1 MSTVKQSKT
10 SHGGIGSMSGLQK
23 YISRKDVASNLVEII
38 ADYPD
43 QLVPIIDELTYK
55 LNQTQLEEIED
66 LIVNHYGE
74 EL

>member
-1 MSTVKQSKT
+1 
-10 SHGGIGSMSGLQK
+10 MSGLQK
-23 YISRKDVASNLVEII
+23 YITRKDVASNLIDII

>member
-1 MSTVKQSKT
+1 
-10 SHGGIGSMSGLQK
+10 MSGLK
-23 YISRKDVASNLVEII
+23 KHITRKDVASNLIDII

-55 LNQTQLEEIED
+55 LKQTQLEEIED

>member
-1 MSTVKQSKT
+1 
-10 SHGGIGSMSGLQK
+10 MSGLKK
-23 YISRKDVASNLVEII
+23 YITRKDVASNLIDII

-55 LNQTQLEEIED
+55 LNQKQLEEIED

-74 EL
+74 DF

>member
-1 MSTVKQSKT
+1 
-10 SHGGIGSMSGLQK
+10 MSGLKK
-23 YISRKDVASNLVEII
+23 YITRKDVASNLIGII

-55 LNQTQLEEIED
+55 LNQNQLEEIED

>member
-1 MSTVKQSKT
+1 
-10 SHGGIGSMSGLQK
+10 MSGLQK
-23 YISRKDVASNLVEII
+23 YITRKDVASNLIDII

-43 QLVPIIDELTYK
+43 QLVPIIDELTFK

>member
-1 MSTVKQSKT
+1 
-10 SHGGIGSMSGLQK
+10 MSGLQK
-23 YISRKDVASNLVEII
+23 YITRKDVASNLIDII

-55 LNQTQLEEIED
+55 LNQNQLEEIED

>member
-1 MSTVKQSKT
+1 
-10 SHGGIGSMSGLQK
+10 MSGLQK
-23 YISRKDVASNLVEII
+23 YITRKDVASNLIDII

-55 LNQTQLEEIED
+55 LKQTQLEEIED

>member
-1 MSTVKQSKT
+1 
-10 SHGGIGSMSGLQK
+10 MSGLKK
-23 YISRKDVASNLVEII
+23 YITRKDVASNLVEII

-55 LNQTQLEEIED
+55 LNQNQLEEIED

-74 EL
+74 DF

>member
-1 MSTVKQSKT
+1 
-10 SHGGIGSMSGLQK
+10 MSGLQK
-23 YISRKDVASNLVEII
+23 YITRKDVASNLIDII

-74 EL
+74 E

>member
-1 MSTVKQSKT
+1 
-10 SHGGIGSMSGLQK
+10 MSGLKK
-23 YISRKDVASNLVEII
+23 YITRKDVASNLIDII

-55 LNQTQLEEIED
+55 LNQNQLEEIED

-74 EL
+74 DF

>member
-1 MSTVKQSKT
+1 
-10 SHGGIGSMSGLQK
+10 MSGLKK
-23 YISRKDVASNLVEII
+23 YITRKDVASNLVEII

-55 LNQTQLEEIED
+55 LNQNQLEEIED

-74 EL
+74 EIC

>member
-1 MSTVKQSKT
+1 
-10 SHGGIGSMSGLQK
+10 MSGLQK
-23 YISRKDVASNLVEII
+23 YITRKDVASNLVEII

-43 QLVPIIDELTYK
+43 QLVPIIDELTFK

>member
-1 MSTVKQSKT
+1 MIT
-10 SHGGIGSMSGLQK
+10 
-23 YISRKDVASNLVEII
+23 RKNVASTLVEVI

-66 LIVNHYGE
+66 LIVNHYGDNDGFNTW
-74 EL
+74 

>member
-1 MSTVKQSKT
+1 MIT
-10 SHGGIGSMSGLQK
+10 
-23 YISRKDVASNLVEII
+23 RKDVASNLIDII

>member
-1 MSTVKQSKT
+1 MIT
-10 SHGGIGSMSGLQK
+10 
-23 YISRKDVASNLVEII
+23 RKNVASTLVEVI

>member
-1 MSTVKQSKT
+1 
-10 SHGGIGSMSGLQK
+10 MSGLQK
-23 YISRKDVASNLVEII
+23 YITRKDVASNLIEII

>member
-1 MSTVKQSKT
+1 
-10 SHGGIGSMSGLQK
+10 MSGLKK
-23 YISRKDVASNLVEII
+23 YITRKDVASNLVEII

-43 QLVPIIDELTYK
+43 QLVPIIDELTFK
-55 LNQTQLEEIED
+55 LNQNQLEEIED

>member
-1 MSTVKQSKT
+1 
-10 SHGGIGSMSGLQK
+10 MSGLQK
-23 YISRKDVASNLVEII
+23 YITRKDVASNLVEII

-55 LNQTQLEEIED
+55 LNQNQLEEIED

-74 EL
+74 DF

>member
-1 MSTVKQSKT
+1 MIT
-10 SHGGIGSMSGLQK
+10 
-23 YISRKDVASNLVEII
+23 RKNVASTLVEVI

-55 LNQTQLEEIED
+55 LNQNQLEEIED

>member
-1 MSTVKQSKT
+1 MN
-10 SHGGIGSMSGLQK
+10 SMK
-23 YISRKDVASNLVEII
+23 RYITRKDVASNLIDII

-43 QLVPIIDELTYK
+43 QLVPIIDELTLK

>member
-1 MSTVKQSKT
+1 
-10 SHGGIGSMSGLQK
+10 MSGLKK
-23 YISRKDVASNLVEII
+23 YITRKDVASNLIDII

-55 LNQTQLEEIED
+55 LNQNQLEEIED

>member
-1 MSTVKQSKT
+1 
-10 SHGGIGSMSGLQK
+10 MSGLQK
-23 YISRKDVASNLVEII
+23 YITRKDVASNLVEII

-74 EL
+74 E

>member
-1 MSTVKQSKT
+1 
-10 SHGGIGSMSGLQK
+10 MSGLQK
-23 YISRKDVASNLVEII
+23 YITRKDVASNLIDII

-43 QLVPIIDELTYK
+43 QLVPIIDELTFK

-66 LIVNHYGE
+66 LIANHYGE

>member
-1 MSTVKQSKT
+1 
-10 SHGGIGSMSGLQK
+10 MSGLQK
-23 YISRKDVASNLVEII
+23 YITRKDVASNLIDII

-55 LNQTQLEEIED
+55 LNQNQLEEIED

-74 EL
+74 DF

>member
-1 MSTVKQSKT
+1 
-10 SHGGIGSMSGLQK
+10 MSGLKK
-23 YISRKDVASNLVEII
+23 YITRKDVASNLIDII

>member
-1 MSTVKQSKT
+1 
-10 SHGGIGSMSGLQK
+10 MSGLQK
-23 YISRKDVASNLVEII
+23 YITRKDVASNLVEII

>member
-1 MSTVKQSKT
+1 
-10 SHGGIGSMSGLQK
+10 MSGLQK
-23 YISRKDVASNLVEII
+23 YITRKDVASNLVEII

-66 LIVNHYGE
+66 LITNHYGE
-74 EL
+74 EIC